1 MKYIIISLSII
12 FMVTSSSN
20 YKKEKADLVIINGK
34 VLTIDKD
41 NPVSEAVAVK
51 GEKILAVGTSSQIS
65 RMIAEGRT
73 KVIDAAG
80 RLVIPGFNDAHVHFG
95 PLDPDYIELRYTTNP
110 SVITEKVKDT
120 GLKSKPG
127 ELIEGGHWEHEMFIN
142 REWPAKELIDKV
154 SPDNPVVLSRAD
166 GHSVL
171 VNSYVL
177 KKSGITR
184 DTPDPF
190 GGEIQK
196 DPITG
201 EPTGI
206 LKEKAESLIR
216 TGAVK
221 TGRTP
226 EEESARDMEG
236 YLLALKE
243 AREYGVTSI
252 QIPGSADFNAY
263 EKLQAEGNLTSRI
276 DIGKPLTGDT
286 SVLQKYKSLER
297 NIRRRITG
305 SGSVILRHSSMVQ

>member
-51 GEKILAVGTSSQIS
+51 GEKIMAVGTSSQIS

-95 PLDPDYIELRYTTNP
+95 PLDPDYIELRYTTDP
-110 SVITEKVKDT
+110 SVITEKVKT
-120 GLKSKPG
+120 QVLKSKPG
-127 ELIEGGHWEHEMFIN
+127 ELIEGGHWEHEMFID
-142 REWPAKELIDKV
+142 RKWPTKELIDKV

-177 KKSGITR
+177 KNSGITR

-196 DPITG
+196 DPMTG

-206 LKEKAESLIR
+206 LKEKAKSLIR

-226 EEESARDMEG
+226 EEESARIHG
-236 YLLALKE
+236 
-243 AREYGVTSI
+243 R
-252 QIPGSADFNAY
+252 
-263 EKLQAEGNLTSRI
+263 
-276 DIGKPLTGDT
+276 DICL
-286 SVLQKYKSLER
+286 
-297 NIRRRITG
+297 
-305 SGSVILRHSSMVQ
+305 H